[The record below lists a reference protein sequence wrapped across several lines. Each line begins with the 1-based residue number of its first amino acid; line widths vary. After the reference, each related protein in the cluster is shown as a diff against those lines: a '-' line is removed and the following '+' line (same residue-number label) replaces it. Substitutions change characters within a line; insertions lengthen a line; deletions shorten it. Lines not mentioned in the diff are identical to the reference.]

1 MVLFLSDLQGK
12 ALYRREAELKPGLNE
27 EVIDLQ
33 NIAAGLYLLKAQTK
47 RGEYTVKL
55 MVK

>member
-1 MVLFLSDLQGK
+1 VVLFLSDLQGK